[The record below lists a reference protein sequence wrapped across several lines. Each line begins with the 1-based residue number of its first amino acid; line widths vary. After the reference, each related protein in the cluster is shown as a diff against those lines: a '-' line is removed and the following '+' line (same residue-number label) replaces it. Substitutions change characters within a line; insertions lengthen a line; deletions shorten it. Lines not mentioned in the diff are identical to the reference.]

1 MGRNRTEENGNT
13 IDSAERIKRAALN
26 LFGKYGYGSTTVR
39 MIAKEAGLS
48 PGQITV
54 HFGSKEELF
63 DSITADIVAKMNETY
78 GPIDEEIEMLLNQDA
93 MTREIAWTFIER
105 IVDMQIEYCLDPDN
119 RNRLMMMHLEIPNS
133 KMVKSASA
141 NLQKVTYHKIEELL
155 ARAIQLYSNKKGY
168 LRSRTISRA
177 ANGAIVSFGEHSSFL
192 LNEVYISSY
201 FPNSVTWM
209 KKHLRDYILASI
221 KAADAEDAEDY

>member
-1 MGRNRTEENGNT
+1 MARVRVEKNNDTVSN
-13 IDSAERIKRAALN
+13 AEKIKAAALK

-48 PGQITV
+48 QGQITV

-63 DSITADIVAKMNETY
+63 DSITTEIVEKMNEAY
-78 GPIDEEIEMLLNQDA
+78 GPIDEELEMLLNKNA
-93 MTREIAWTFIER
+93 ITREVAWTFIER
-105 IVDMQIEYCLDPDN
+105 IVDMQIDYCLDPDN
-119 RNRLMMMHLEIPNS
+119 RDRLMMMYVVIPNS
-133 KMVKSASA
+133 KIVESASV
-141 NLQKVTYHKIEELL
+141 NLQKATHHKIEELL

-177 ANGAIVSFGEHSSFL
+177 ANGAIVSFGEHNNFL
-192 LNEVYISSY
+192 LDEVYVSSH